1 MEIPPG
7 FDTAQ
12 TKGKALRLKK
22 SLYGLKQSPRAWFD
36 RFRWVMC
43 NMGYRQCNGDHTV
56 FDHHSNNRVT
66 IFAVYV
72 DDIIIT
78 GDDTLEIARLKKNL
92 SKEFEV
98 KDVGQLRYF
107 LGIEIARSPRGIV
120 LSQRKYVLDLINETG
135 MLGCRTASTPI
146 EQNHKLCAQSGH
158 PVDKEKYQRLVGRLI
173 YLCHTRPDI
182 TYVVSVVSR
191 YMHDPRSGHMDAV

>member
-43 NMGYRQCNGDHTV
+43 NMGYRQCNGDHTI
-56 FDHHSNNRVT
+56 FYHHSNNWVT
-66 IFAVYV
+66 ILAVYV

-98 KDVGQLRYF
+98 KD
-107 LGIEIARSPRGIV
+107 
-120 LSQRKYVLDLINETG
+120 LIFMPKT
-135 MLGCRTASTPI
+135 CRTFDLFMSYKASYNI
-146 EQNHKLCAQSGH
+146 CRKCGESIHA
-158 PVDKEKYQRLVGRLI
+158 
-173 YLCHTRPDI
+173 
-182 TYVVSVVSR
+182 
-191 YMHDPRSGHMDAV
+191 